1 MPSQPLGI
9 PNPATSDEVVEGRP
23 WWKICCA
30 GCCLGILAVIV
41 LAFVSFRWLT
51 GPGPER
57 LMRLPDSFPKSF
69 TLYRPEE
76 AREIM
81 YYPASE
87 KGRMMRIVTGPY
99 GWFKGLVG
107 RAPAATFGG
116 YSATATTESLQRA
129 IESQVSAYS
138 DKDTVAVRW
147 SGLQA
152 TPDDVLRFYAGS
164 FMQVGINPQMRRDEN
179 AGLVELAGSSP
190 RLRSSLLMVDDSKIA
205 GIDSLTVIVEYQA
218 SKKSE

>member
-57 LMRLPDSFPKSF
+57 LMTLPDSFPKNF